1 MVHRHRRARRRV
13 RVPRALRRH
22 LDRTRAD
29 LALRQAERAKV
40 LQRLE
45 EEQNLLASTRPE
57 AARARKAIA
66 AEIGIR
72 DRAQSRENRIYFI
85 VGIALSIP
93 IGIIINLL
101 TG

>member
-1 MVHRHRRARRRV
+1 MSAPPSFSQVSK
-13 RVPRALRRH
+13 
-22 LDRTRAD
+22 
-29 LALRQAERAKV
+29 AERVKV

-45 EEQNLLASTRPE
+45 EEQNLLASTQ
-57 AARARKAIA
+57 AAPARKAIA

-93 IGIIINLL
+93 IGIITNLL